1 MPGTAPTNDILSWF
15 RVQRLLALAQKVG
28 ETFPS
33 ISRGGSYGEQVVEI
47 LSDKQHKFADEG
59 SYYMTRSPTV
69 GTGLATIAAQ
79 SSFADASPFLI
90 VTNGNPVGGK
100 SIYLD
105 YIKLTSTVAG
115 TNGTNLLYATKLD
128 NIARWASGGWGS
140 SNTGVAQ
147 VMLGPYPTNTAAQ
160 AQSAAQVYAG
170 ALVAVAS
177 SSQARTLSNGIC
189 RTAITVVN
197 DQYLFNFAGC
207 DMALD
212 GVLVSGTNIA
222 QRSIIHAPV
231 VIGPGASF
239 LLHIWAASQT
249 VASNFELEMGH
260 VER

>member
-1 MPGTAPTNDILSWF
+1 MTGTAPTNEILSWF

-28 ETFPS
+28 ETFPT
-33 ISRGGSYGEQVVEI
+33 IARGGGYGEGIAEI
-47 LSDKQHKFADEG
+47 LTDKQHKVCDEG

-79 SSFADASPFLI
+79 SSFADTSPFI
-90 VTNGNPVGGK
+90 VVTNGNPVGGK
-100 SIYLD
+100 NIYLD

-115 TNGTNLLYATKLD
+115 TSGINLLYATKLD
-128 NIARWASGGWGS
+128 MIPRFTSGGWGS

-177 SSQARTLSNGIC
+177 SSLARTLSNGIL

-207 DMALD
+207 DMMLD

-231 VIGPGASF
+231 CIGPGHSF
-239 LLHIWAASQT
+239 LLHVWAASQT
-249 VASNFELEMGH
+249 VASNFEFEMGH